1 MSSHS
6 NSQKKPTGDKG
17 NITLT
22 SLNRMKSSGEKFACL
37 TAYDACFAN
46 IASSAGVEVLLVG
59 DSLGMVLQ
67 GHDSTLPVTMDDMI
81 YHMHCVKRGNNGALL
96 MADLP
101 FMSYASETQT
111 LENAAALM
119 RAGAHVVKLEGG
131 AWISNTTRLLA
142 ERGIPVCAHMG
153 LTPQSVNRI
162 GGFHVQGRDTAQA
175 QSIIEEAQMLQNSGA
190 NILLLECVPR
200 NLAKEITD
208 SLDIP
213 VIGIGAGPDT
223 SGQIMVLHDVL
234 GVSPITPK
242 FVKNFLNESKS
253 GIPGAIEAYVEAVKS
268 VSFPGDEHSF
278 N

>member
-1 MSSHS
+1 MTTHKTNS
-6 NSQKKPTGDKG
+6 NV
-17 NITLT
+17 TLST
-22 SLNRMKSSGEKFACL
+22 LRDIKERGEKFTCL
-37 TAYDACFAN
+37 TAYDACFAS
-46 IASSAGVEVLLVG
+46 ILSEAGIEVMLIG

-81 YHMHCVKRGNNGALL
+81 YHTQCVKRGNKRSLL

-119 RAGAHVVKLEGG
+119 RAGAHMVKLEGG
-131 AWISNTTRLLA
+131 AWIANTTKLLA

-162 GGFHVQGRDTAQA
+162 GGFHVQGRDTTQA
-175 QSIIEEAQMLQNSGA
+175 QQILQEAQLLEDSGA
-190 NILLLECVPR
+190 NILLLECVPTS
-200 NLAKEITD
+200 LAKTITE
-208 SLDIP
+208 SVNVP

-223 SGQIMVLHDVL
+223 TAQIMVLHDVL
-234 GVSPITPK
+234 GISPITPR
-242 FVKNFLNESKS
+242 FVKNFLIESTN
-253 GIPGAIEAYVEAVKS
+253 GIPGAIEAYVEAVKGKT
-268 VSFPGDEHSF
+268 FPTKDHCF